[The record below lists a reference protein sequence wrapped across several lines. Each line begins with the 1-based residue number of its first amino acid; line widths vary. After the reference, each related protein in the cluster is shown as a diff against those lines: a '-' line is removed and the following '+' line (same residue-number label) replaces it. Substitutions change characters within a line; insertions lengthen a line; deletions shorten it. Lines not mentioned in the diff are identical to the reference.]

1 MSVSSTMLR
10 KLHILLYLLRWC
22 VLIQLAKRSYRW
34 QFFIFMKTFEN
45 RNWMWVF
52 LDPCLTV
59 LEQHLWLWP
68 YTRKYG
74 SERIIHSKN
83 ESNSLM
89 QNLITIAGNIKLD
102 HRAVGSKILIINSS
116 KKDFKIWSHTCKDNS
131 RIESIFFWIL
141 IEKL

>member
-1 MSVSSTMLR
+1 MLR

-45 RNWMWVF
+45 RNWHWVF
-52 LDPCLTV
+52 LDPCLTIS
-59 LEQHLWLWP
+59 EQNLWLWP

-74 SERIIHSKN
+74 SERIIHSRN
-83 ESNSLM
+83 EPNSLM
-89 QNLITIAGNIKLD
+89 QNLVTIAGNIKLD

-116 KKDFKIWSHTCKDNS
+116 KKDFKIWWHTCNDNS